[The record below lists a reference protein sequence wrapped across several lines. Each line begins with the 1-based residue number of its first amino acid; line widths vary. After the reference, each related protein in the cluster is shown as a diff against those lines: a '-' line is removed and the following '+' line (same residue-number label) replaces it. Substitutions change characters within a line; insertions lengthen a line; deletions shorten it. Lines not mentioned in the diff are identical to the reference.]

1 MCTDPNSAE
10 SRPNHVV
17 AFIRPKPKMPPNLA
31 TFVVP
36 LTFNKFDLRDYLFHA
51 YSVDV
56 TSVRSFINEAAVKK
70 KHGTRGK
77 HYRPRSQKMMIA
89 ELVKPFVWPEP
100 PAKDDRDD
108 FDYDIFSKMESA
120 RSKHLKKRA
129 DPSKIPMLSQ
139 AKLLPP
145 DRAMLKE
152 QAEEF
157 MKNGG
162 WTNGRTE
169 DGEEWKEVDED
180 VKI

>member
-89 ELVKPFVWPEP
+89 ELVKPFVWPEA
-100 PAKDDRDD
+100 PAVDERED
-108 FDYDIFSKMESA
+108 FDYNIYYKMELA
-120 RSKHLKKRA
+120 RTKHLKRRS
-129 DPSKIPMLSQ
+129 DPSKLPMLSQ
-139 AKLLPP
+139 MALMP
-145 DRAMLKE
+145 DRALLKE

-162 WTNGRTE
+162 WTNGRNE
-169 DGEEWKEVDED
+169 EGEEWKEVDED